1 MNHKNLIFM
10 VVKQLKMKN
19 LLTENL
25 MLIKLKI
32 EIGKRNKSIENVE
45 D

>member
-1 MNHKNLIFM
+1 M

-25 MLIKLKI
+25 KLIKLKLNLKK
-32 EIGKRNKSIENVE
+32 EINQLKMLK